1 MYIRSAHVRP
11 CEKQLYC
18 FDGIQWLS
26 VDIPFTLDYYT
37 HAALFERL
45 FKFNYGRVTM
55 VEKTLL
61 LIITFIFLV
70 TCWWWSNR
78 QEATEN
84 FYEEQLRERDAVV
97 AQLCTVALPQVQGKS
112 PEQVQELF
120 QGLYP
125 QHDVHH
131 DNGVIFSGELGVR
144 FSEKAIATGF
154 FLPWD
159 DIEKAPSQ

>member
-1 MYIRSAHVRP
+1 
-11 CEKQLYC
+11 L

-37 HAALFERL
+37 HAALLGRL
-45 FKFNYGRVTM
+45 FKFYYGRVTM

-78 QEATEN
+78 QETTEN
-84 FYEEQLRERDAVV
+84 FYEEQLRKRDAVV
-97 AQLCTVALPQVQGKS
+97 TQLCTLALPQVQGKS
-112 PEQVQELF
+112 SEQVQELF

-125 QHDVHH
+125 QREVHY
-131 DNGVIFSGELGVR
+131 DNGVVFSGKLGVR
-144 FSEKAIATGF
+144 FSEEAIATGF
-154 FLPWD
+154 FLPWNK
-159 DIEKAPSQ
+159 IEKTLSQ